1 MRAFMI
7 FVAALLIA
15 NIATAQDL
23 LVKKNG
29 EQMRVKV
36 LKINKKKVQFVRQG
50 TEVPVYTLPVSEI
63 KYIQYPMGDRD
74 TFGNE
79 VEEPKSKPAET
90 TPPSEGEAMGKMWHG
105 PVPPPQNM
113 TPPVIEETPAAQHR
127 YSVGD
132 IYDKDGI
139 KGIVAVVYDG
149 GLHGLVFSLDEACL
163 AWSTLHRKK
172 TKKTGA
178 TNQHDGMENMRA
190 IEKYITDNNL
200 SWDDFPAFKWCREKG
215 EGWYLPAINELW
227 TAGTMYMGG
236 TRIAS
241 NRRMRKAYNENMTLA
256 GGKPLS
262 SIMFYHSST
271 EDNSDMRYSL
281 YSHMNSEAP
290 YTNSGYKGDDLF
302 VRAVYKF

>member
-15 NIATAQDL
+15 NVATAQDL
-23 LVKKNG
+23 LVKKSG

-50 TEVPVYTLPVSEI
+50 TETPVYTLPVSDI
-63 KYIQYPMGDRD
+63 LYIEYPMGDRD

-79 VEEPKSKPAET
+79 EAEPKSKPAEVAPKT
-90 TPPSEGEAMGKMWHG
+90 TDSLGKMWHG
-105 PVPPPQNM
+105 PVPPPEVIAPPKLEV
-113 TPPVIEETPAAQHR
+113 TPSDEHR
-127 YSVGD
+127 YGVGD
-132 IYDKDGI
+132 IYDKNGI

-163 AWSTLHRKK
+163 PWCTLHRKK
-172 TKKTGA
+172 IKKTGA

-190 IEKYITDNNL
+190 IERYIAENGL

-215 EGWYLPAINELW
+215 EGWYLPSINELW

-236 TRIAS
+236 TRVAS
-241 NRRMRKAYNENMTLA
+241 NRRLRKLYNENMVLA

-262 SIMFYHSST
+262 SIMYYHSST
-271 EDNSDMRYSL
+271 EDRDVRYSL
-281 YSHMNSEAP
+281 FSHMNSETP
-290 YTNSGYKGDDLF
+290 YTNSGYKADDLF